1 MYKMPKSKLIRFVYA
16 VFMSVLLSLPFNNC
30 AQNTESSTL
39 PNTDQATSSRPT
51 DDINT
56 FKTNPPPMQ
65 GNEGFQFLL
74 DQYFAPHCGSCHNE
88 KLYFGAAFFELNN
101 RQKSYDLS
109 VFALKKQDMIM
120 RVTNNPF
127 CPSCTLDPNKEV
139 YKAIMQWLDH
149 RE

>member
-1 MYKMPKSKLIRFVYA
+1 MFKIKKVNFFRFIYTTFTL
-16 VFMSVLLSLPFNNC
+16 VFLSLPFNNC
-30 AQNTESSTL
+30 AQNTESSSL
-39 PNTDQATSSRPT
+39 PSSDHTTATRPT
-51 DDINT
+51 NDINT
-56 FKTNPPPMQ
+56 FKTNPPLMT

-109 VFALKKQDMIM
+109 IFALKKQDMIM
-120 RVTNNPF
+120 RVTDNPF

-139 YKAIMQWLDH
+139 YKAIMYWLDH